1 MKAIMVAIVLTAVG
15 IVVCLWLL
23 AGVTWYNF
31 VAFMLLA
38 QPLLLL
44 GAVIYAVVVL
54 RDLRRKGVL

>member
-15 IVVCLWLL
+15 MVVCLWLL

-38 QPLLLL
+38 QPLLFS
-44 GAVIYAVVVL
+44 ASSST
-54 RDLRRKGVL
+54 RSWS